1 MPDTSSGN
9 PHGYDDDH
17 ASDDLAAGGA
27 RVVEEIDVDYDDDFD
42 DDGPVLPRKPMQDS
56 ADMDITPMIDIVF
69 LLLIFFLVSST
80 PDKNT
85 AVELP
90 PARYGVGV
98 SEKNSVVITVA
109 KPEGAGKTAVYMADG
124 RKGSPLPE
132 NKAEKTAAIVAAVEE
147 GFFKQMK
154 SQVLI
159 KAGRKVKRKEVYE
172 VEIAVSKADVE
183 GLKIYHGV
191 YEKN

>member
-1 MPDTSSGN
+1 MSDSSTEN
-9 PHGYDDDH
+9 PRDFDDDRPG
-17 ASDDLAAGGA
+17 DDPVADITP
-27 RVVEEIDVDYDDDFD
+27 VEDDDFD
-42 DDGPVLPRKPMQDS
+42 FDDDDPVLPRKPMQDT

-98 SEKNSVVITVA
+98 SEKNSVVITLA
-109 KPEGAGKTAVYMADG
+109 PAEGAGKTSVYIADG

-147 GFFKQMK
+147 GFFRQSK

-159 KAGRKVKRKEVYE
+159 KAGGKVKRKEVYA

>member
-1 MPDTSSGN
+1 MPETSTEN
-9 PHGYDDDH
+9 PQAFDDD
-17 ASDDLAAGGA
+17 
-27 RVVEEIDVDYDDDFD
+27 YDFD
-42 DDGPVLPRKPMQDS
+42 DADFDEDGPVLPRKPMQDS

-98 SEKNSVVITVA
+98 SEKNSVVITIA
-109 KPEGAGKTAVYMADG
+109 QPQGSGKTAIYLADG
-124 RKGSPLPE
+124 RVGKPLPDAA
-132 NKAEKTAAIVAAVEE
+132 AEKTAAIVAAVEE
-147 GFFKQMK
+147 GFFRQSK

-159 KAGRKVKRKEVYE
+159 KAGGKVKRKEVYA
-172 VEIAVSKADVE
+172 VEIAVRKADVE

>member
-1 MPDTSSGN
+1 MSDPSTENPLDFDDGHPGDDLTVDTMPVVE
-9 PHGYDDDH
+9 DDD
-17 ASDDLAAGGA
+17 
-27 RVVEEIDVDYDDDFD
+27 DYDFD
-42 DDGPVLPRKPMQDS
+42 DDGPVLPRKPMQDT

-80 PDKNT
+80 PEKGT

-98 SEKNSVVITVA
+98 SEKNSVMITVA
-109 KPEGAGKTAVYMADG
+109 KPEGSGKTAVYLADG
-124 RKGSPLPE
+124 RKGAPLPAD
-132 NKAEKTAAIVAAVEE
+132 KAEMTAAIVAAVEE
-147 GFFKQMK
+147 GFFRQSKA
-154 SQVLI
+154 QVLI
-159 KAGRKVKRKEVYE
+159 KAGGKVKRKEVYE

>member
-1 MPDTSSGN
+1 MPEAASEN
-9 PHGYDDDH
+9 QHGYDGRP
-17 ASDDLAAGGA
+17 SDDLAVGSAPA
-27 RVVEEIDVDYDDDFD
+27 VEEIDDDFD

-109 KPEGAGKTAVYMADG
+109 KPEGAGKTDVYLADG

-132 NKAEKTAAIVAAVEE
+132 SKDEQTAAIVAAVED
-147 GFFKQMK
+147 GFFRQSKRGGDRREQGGC
-154 SQVLI
+154 
-159 KAGRKVKRKEVYE
+159 GRFEDLSRRVREE
-172 VEIAVSKADVE
+172 LSLELRA
-183 GLKIYHGV
+183 
-191 YEKN
+191 

>member
-1 MPDTSSGN
+1 MSDPSTENTFDFDDTRPGDEAIVDTA
-9 PHGYDDDH
+9 PVLEDDD
-17 ASDDLAAGGA
+17 
-27 RVVEEIDVDYDDDFD
+27 DYDFD
-42 DDGPVLPRKPMQDS
+42 DDGPVLPRRPIQDS

-98 SEKNSVVITVA
+98 SEKNSVVITLA
-109 KPEGAGKTAVYMADG
+109 PPEGSSKTAVYIANG
-124 RKGSPLPE
+124 RKGSPLPA
-132 NKAEKTAAIVAAVEE
+132 NKAEMTAAIVAAVEN
-147 GFFKQMK
+147 GFFREKPLK
-154 SQVLI
+154 KQVLI
-159 KAGRKVKRKEVYE
+159 MAGGKVKRKEVYE

-191 YEKN
+191 YEKD